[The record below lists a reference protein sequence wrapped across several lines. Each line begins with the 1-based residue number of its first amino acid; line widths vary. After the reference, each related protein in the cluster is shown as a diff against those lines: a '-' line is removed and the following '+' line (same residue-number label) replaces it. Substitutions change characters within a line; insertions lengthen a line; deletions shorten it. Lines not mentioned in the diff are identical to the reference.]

1 MDLSRFQRVAG
12 LLDDYN
18 RLKEA
23 AQKVIEKRLGFLII
37 GVEDIEY
44 DENTNTI
51 IAYYCYFDD
60 DYKWYDRENYD
71 KHTLNDCEDIAM
83 DELDEFFNPCQ

>member
-1 MDLSRFQRVAG
+1 MDLSRFQQISG
-12 LLDDYN
+12 LLNDYN

-44 DENTNTI
+44 D
-51 IAYYCYFDD
+51 
-60 DYKWYDRENYD
+60 
-71 KHTLNDCEDIAM
+71 
-83 DELDEFFNPCQ
+83 